1 MASIKTNS
9 TYMLVSKLSKTVLD
23 VVAVM
28 LLARA
33 LSVQEYG
40 FYKQFL
46 VSQQILTA
54 VMSLGIPSSA
64 RLLLNF
70 KFGVT
75 ECL

>member
-70 KFGVT
+70 KFVVT